1 MKKKVSDEVLLN
13 SYKRIGNVWKV
24 GQEVGLCG
32 QSVYDRLVKL
42 HAIKR
47 KNKWLPSD
55 DEVLISK
62 YKMYKKD
69 FKLDELAC
77 LYLHAKTVVLDS
89 LARLQAVKHYFQRII
104 QVGLVGMEEHVYV
117 QFKEVRYIL
126 VTERTLFK
134 KLRLVLFQ
142 RIGL

>member
-1 MKKKVSDEVLLN
+1 MVLIGKVKS
-13 SYKRIGNVWKV
+13 
-24 GQEVGLCG
+24 
-32 QSVYDRLVKL
+32 
-42 HAIKR
+42 
-47 KNKWLPSD
+47 WLPTVNNLNIRNLHKR
-55 DEVLISK
+55 ELNTRVILV
-62 YKMYKKD
+62 
-69 FKLDELAC
+69 DELSC

-89 LARLQAVKHYFQRII
+89 LARLQAVKHHFQRII
-104 QVGLVGMEEHVYV
+104 QVGMVGMEKHVYV

>member
-1 MKKKVSDEVLLN
+1 MVLIGKIKSRLFTVNNLN
-13 SYKRIGNVWKV
+13 IRNFYKRELNARVI
-24 GQEVGLCG
+24 
-32 QSVYDRLVKL
+32 LV
-42 HAIKR
+42 
-47 KNKWLPSD
+47 N
-55 DEVLISK
+55 
-62 YKMYKKD
+62 
-69 FKLDELAC
+69 ELAC
-77 LYLHAKTVVLDS
+77 LYLNAVTVVLDS

>member
-1 MKKKVSDEVLLN
+1 MVL
-13 SYKRIGNVWKV
+13 IGK
-24 GQEVGLCG
+24 
-32 QSVYDRLVKL
+32 
-42 HAIKR
+42 IKS
-47 KNKWLPSD
+47 WLPT
-55 DEVLISK
+55 VNNLNIRNLHK
-62 YKMYKKD
+62 R
-69 FKLDELAC
+69 ELNTRVILVNELTC

>member
-1 MKKKVSDEVLLN
+1 MVL
-13 SYKRIGNVWKV
+13 IGK
-24 GQEVGLCG
+24 
-32 QSVYDRLVKL
+32 
-42 HAIKR
+42 IKS
-47 KNKWLPSD
+47 WLPTVNNLNIRNLHKR
-55 DEVLISK
+55 ELNTRVILVN
-62 YKMYKKD
+62 
-69 FKLDELAC
+69 ELAC

-89 LARLQAVKHYFQRII
+89 LARLQAVKDYFQRII

>member
-1 MKKKVSDEVLLN
+1 MVLIGKVKSWLFTVNNLN
-13 SYKRIGNVWKV
+13 IRNLYKRELNTRVI
-24 GQEVGLCG
+24 
-32 QSVYDRLVKL
+32 LV
-42 HAIKR
+42 
-47 KNKWLPSD
+47 N
-55 DEVLISK
+55 
-62 YKMYKKD
+62 
-69 FKLDELAC
+69 ELAC
-77 LYLHAKTVVLDS
+77 LYLDAVTVVLYS
-89 LARLQAVKHYFQRII
+89 IARLQAVKHYFQRII